1 MTAQPHTAGHLAARD
16 SAQHPCPAP
25 QTETFPPRAGGIP
38 ERGFLVCSGW
48 WAWGRVFSAVT
59 GGDNGIARKEGWASG
74 PQPPKPWTVTP
85 WWPALQQCQNTRK
98 GELDPWRFLER
109 RQPEGADRLR
119 TDPSAECRGRDRS
132 WRAVQCG
139 GPRPFSGLR
148 WLTPKRKRARQA
160 AAIFPAGCL
169 SVSLPTPR
177 PNSSS
182 P

>member
-119 TDPSAECRGRDRS
+119 TAPSAECRGRDRS
-132 WRAVQCG
+132 WRAV
-139 GPRPFSGLR
+139 L
-148 WLTPKRKRARQA
+148 A
-160 AAIFPAGCL
+160 AASARSLRSAGRHQ
-169 SVSLPTPR
+169 SENERGRKPR
-177 PNSSS
+177 SSRQEAYRC
-182 P
+182 PCPR